1 MKYSKTE
8 AKEAK
13 KQEFMEYL
21 SSLISPDDITKTS
34 KFKEYKS
41 ILKQNSKFYSIYDY
55 DKL

>member
-55 DKL
+55 D